1 MKLFN
6 KAFTYFVTAFFTA
19 LLIGMSAQSI
29 AQTKDDALLQAAT
42 NEQPNVLKTLERL
55 VNIES
60 GSTQIEGLTAI
71 GSLLH
76 QELQSMGAQVSRVK
90 STVGT
95 GAENIVGKFTG
106 KGKTRILMMAHMDTV
121 YGKGILERA
130 PFKIDGDK
138 AYGPGIAD
146 AKGGIAVILHA
157 IKLLKA
163 KGADNYANITV
174 LFNSDEETGSN
185 GSSAL
190 ITSLAKDSD
199 FVLSYEPNVV
209 PKEMVVLATSGAVAV
224 NVTITGK
231 AAHAGASPELGINAL
246 TEAADFILRTQDI
259 DDKANNLRFN
269 WTIANSGGTRN
280 VIPEKA
286 EISADFRY
294 ATPDQVEKVTAR
306 LNELAAKPKFAGS
319 KIEVRTTIG
328 RPAFVAGVGGEKLI
342 EKAKAI
348 YNELGLTMLTLPR
361 TGGGT
366 DAAYAG
372 LNGTPVLEGLGIPGA
387 NYHSNS
393 AEYISISSIA
403 RRLYLSVRLIGEL
416 SASER

>member
-1 MKLFN
+1 MNIFTSR
-6 KAFTYFVTAFFTA
+6 AFVCALAICLAGPSASAF
-19 LLIGMSAQSI
+19 S
-29 AQTKDDALLQAAT
+29 QTKDEALLAAAT
-42 NEQPNVLKTLERL
+42 ADQANVLKTLERL

-60 GSTQIEGLTAI
+60 GSKQFDGLSAI
-71 GSLLH
+71 GNLLH
-76 QELQSMGAQVSRVK
+76 NELQAMGGQVSRVK
-90 STVGT
+90 SAVGT
-95 GAENIVGKFTG
+95 GTDNIVGKFVG
-106 KGKTRILMMAHMDTV
+106 KGKTKILMMAHMDTV
-121 YGKGILERA
+121 YDKGILERA

-157 IKLLKA
+157 IKLIKA
-163 KGADNYANITV
+163 RGADNYGSITV
-174 LFNSDEETGSN
+174 LFNPDEETGSN

-190 ITSLAKDSD
+190 ITSLAKDAD
-199 FVLSYEPNVV
+199 YVLSYEPNVV
-209 PKEMVVLATSGAVAV
+209 PNEMVVLATSGAVAV
-224 NVTITGK
+224 NVTVTGK
-231 AAHAGASPELGINAL
+231 AAHAGASPELGVNAL

-286 EISADFRY
+286 EILADFRY

-306 LNELAAKPKFAGS
+306 LKELATKPKFAGS
-319 KIEVRTTIG
+319 KIDVQTTIG
-328 RPAFVAGVGGEKLI
+328 RPAFVAGAGGQALI
-342 EKAKAI
+342 DKAKAI
-348 YNELGLTMLTLPR
+348 YAELGLTMLTLPR

-393 AEYISISSIA
+393 AEYISISSIP

-416 SASER
+416 SAAGR

>member
-1 MKLFN
+1 MK
-6 KAFTYFVTAFFTA
+6 TIHR
-19 LLIGMSAQSI
+19 LLSLSI
-29 AQTKDDALLQAAT
+29 ATSLICLSSIASSQTKDEALLAAAT
-42 NEQPNVLKTLERL
+42 AEQNNLLKTLERL

-60 GSTQIEGLTAI
+60 GSKQFDGLNAL
-71 GSLLH
+71 GSMLH
-76 QELQSMGAQVSRVK
+76 NELSSLGGQVTRVK
-90 STVGT
+90 SAVGT
-95 GAENIVGKFTG
+95 GTENIVGKFTG
-106 KGKTRILMMAHMDTV
+106 KGKARILMMAHMDTV
-121 YGKGILERA
+121 YDKGVLEKA

-146 AKGGIAVILHA
+146 AKGGIAVVLHT

-163 KGADNYANITV
+163 RGADSYGSITV
-174 LFNSDEETGSN
+174 LFNTDEETGSN

-190 ITSLAKDSD
+190 ITSLARDSD

-209 PKEMVVLATSGAVAV
+209 PNELVVLATSGAVAV

-231 AAHAGASPELGINAL
+231 AAHAGASPELGVNAL

-286 EISADFRY
+286 EILADFRY

-306 LNELAAKPKFAGS
+306 LKELAAKPKFAGS
-319 KIEVRTTIG
+319 KIDVQTTIG
-328 RPAFVAGVGGEKLI
+328 RPAFVAGVGGQKLI
-342 EKAKAI
+342 DKAKAI
-348 YNELGLTMLTLPR
+348 YGELGLTMLTLAR

-372 LNGTPVLEGLGIPGA
+372 INGTPVLEGLGIPGA
-387 NYHSNS
+387 NYHSNN
-393 AEYISISSIA
+393 AEYISISSIP
-403 RRLYLSVRLIGEL
+403 RRLYLSVRLIGDL
-416 SASER
+416 SAGGL

>member
-1 MKLFN
+1 MKFIKQILVLTIAVSVAGICARTF
-6 KAFTYFVTAFFTA
+6 
-19 LLIGMSAQSI
+19 
-29 AQTKDDALLQAAT
+29 AQTKDEVLLAAAT
-42 NEQPNVLKTLERL
+42 ADQPNVLKTLERL

-60 GSTQIEGLTAI
+60 GSSQLDGLNVL

-76 QELQSMGAQVSRVK
+76 NELQSLGAQVSRVK
-90 STVGT
+90 SAVGT
-95 GAENIVGKFTG
+95 GSENIVGKFTG
-106 KGKTRILMMAHMDTV
+106 KGKVKILMMAHMDTV
-121 YGKGILERA
+121 YGKGILEKA

-146 AKGGIAVILHA
+146 AKGGIAVILHT

-163 KGADNYANITV
+163 SGAQNYGSISV
-174 LFNSDEETGSN
+174 LFNTDEETGSN

-190 ITSLAKDSD
+190 ITALANEADY
-199 FVLSYEPNVV
+199 VLSYEPNVV
-209 PKEMVVLATSGAVAV
+209 PNELVVLATSGAVAV
-224 NVTITGK
+224 NVTVTGK
-231 AAHAGASPELGINAL
+231 AAHAGASPELGVNAL

-286 EISADFRY
+286 EILADFRY
-294 ATPDQVEKVTAR
+294 ATPDQVDKVSAR
-306 LNELAAKPKFAGS
+306 LKELAGKPKFAGS
-319 KIEVRTTIG
+319 KIEVKTTIG
-328 RPAFVAGVGGEKLI
+328 RPAFVAGAGGEKLI
-342 EKAKAI
+342 AKAKAI
-348 YNELGLTMLTLPR
+348 YAELGLTMLTLPR

-393 AEYISISSIA
+393 AEYVSISSIP
-403 RRLYLSVRLIGEL
+403 RRLYLSARLIGEL
-416 SASER
+416 SAGRF